1 MKEIIM
7 SANFLELLDISE
19 VKELISDEIK
29 KLALDAYTSGLNK
42 TIILATE
49 GDESPNLEQLDHK
62 ITQISEVIKI
72 YQKELD
78 RLNTL

>member
-49 GDESPNLEQLDHK
+49 GEESPNLEQLDHK